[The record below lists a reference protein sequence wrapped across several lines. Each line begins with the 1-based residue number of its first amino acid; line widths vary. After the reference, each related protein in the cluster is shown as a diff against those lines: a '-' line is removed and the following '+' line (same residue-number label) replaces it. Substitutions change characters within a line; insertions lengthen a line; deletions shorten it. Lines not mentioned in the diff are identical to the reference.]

1 MSMRLLLKDRHI
13 YLCGHLAVILGGS
26 EPLWRLL
33 SGNRVFFPSSRWG
46 SCICFV
52 GKIQCFHHLATV
64 CSRDGFGNMV
74 LNHANCAVTCPSTGS
89 GTAGSKLD
97 MEQL

>member
-33 SGNRVFFPSSRWG
+33 SGKRVFSDQGGGGPV
-46 SCICFV
+46 FV
-52 GKIQCFHHLATV
+52 LLEKSNVFTILLLF
-64 CSRDGFGNMV
+64 
-74 LNHANCAVTCPSTGS
+74 AVVMGLVTWS
-89 GTAGSKLD
+89 
-97 MEQL
+97 